1 MGMRAMLDK
10 ESDRLGLHWKYFAM
24 CILYWA
30 YGSHGFMYDLIGS
43 WSMGRVGYWQASRVQ
58 YSRPRCN
65 YGNK

>member
-43 WSMGRVGYWQASRVQ
+43 WSMGRVGCW
-58 YSRPRCN
+58 
-65 YGNK
+65 